1 MHAREPHTNFIPTT
15 KIIMQALAPR
25 SLLLLARSAL
35 AATKL
40 NFTFLRF
47 PLSQR
52 SIFYKMILASK
63 AQMVTTTCIIFNPED
78 FLELLLLL
86 TPIKTKENQSVI
98 KIQR

>member
-15 KIIMQALAPR
+15 KIIMQALVEFIREALY
-25 SLLLLARSAL
+25 SLQS
-35 AATKL
+35 KL

>member
-25 SLLLLARSAL
+25 SLLLARSAL